1 MCQEKRENPKMR
13 VKLSCGMT
21 VFLPCRGRG
30 KRRVVLE
37 DRAEAA
43 CRVGL

>member
-13 VKLSCGMT
+13 AKPSC

-37 DRAEAA
+37 DKAEAA